1 MTRYD
6 LAFGL
11 MDYIP
16 LGALEQLIEIGRSR
30 SNRKV
35 EMNFKDG
42 RCLEI
47 KVTDIQRFSKE
58 DFPEEGADNG

>member
-1 MTRYD
+1 M
-6 LAFGL
+6 
-11 MDYIP
+11 
-16 LGALEQLIEIGRSR
+16 QLLEIGKSH

-47 KVTDIQRFSKE
+47 KVTDTQRFTKD
-58 DFPEEGADNG
+58 DFEQGAEG